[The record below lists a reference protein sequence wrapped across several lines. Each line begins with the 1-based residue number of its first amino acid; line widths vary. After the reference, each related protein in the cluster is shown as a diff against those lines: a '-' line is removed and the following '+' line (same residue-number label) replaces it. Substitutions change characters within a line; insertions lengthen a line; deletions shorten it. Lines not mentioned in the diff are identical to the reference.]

1 MTSRN
6 NTETG
11 ILVRQAEDLTPAWAT
26 RVLACLHRDDR
37 LVVTDIRVEVIG
49 TGQMGRVL
57 RVTLAYLPGISAD
70 APTSIIVKI
79 ASPFETSRAT
89 GRDSGIYEAEVVFYR
104 DLASGLSV
112 SVPRCHA
119 AVYEN
124 ETGHFTLV
132 FDDLSE
138 TTKVGD
144 VLAGGSVE
152 QARLALKELAR
163 MQASCWNAPTLR
175 ANPILADTSRLKALF
190 DGYVTAAPPFI
201 ADLGEEM
208 TAAKIA
214 LIERA
219 MPAAPRWLAETPGP
233 FVVQHGDY
241 RLDNMLFGISVEAPP
256 LTILDWQTVRLGAPL
271 VDAAYYL
278 SGCLTVEE
286 RRANEHALL
295 LEYHDTLRE
304 FGIRDYAWD
313 RLWQDYRRASLYGL
327 FMGVGAYSLVTKSE
341 RGKAIIGRSVS
352 KRADH
357 VLDLDGADFLS

>member
-1 MTSRN
+1 MD
-6 NTETG
+6 
-11 ILVRQAEDLTPAWAT
+11 LLARQSEDLTPVWAT
-26 RVLACLHRDDR
+26 RVLRGATGDDQ
-37 LVVTDIRVEVIG
+37 LVVTDVGVAVIG

-57 RVTLAYLPGISAD
+57 RLTPTYLSNRSTNIPA
-70 APTSIIVKI
+70 SIIVKI

-119 AVYEN
+119 SVYEN

-144 VLAGGSVE
+144 VLAGGTLE

-163 MQASCWNAPTLR
+163 MQASCWNAPALK
-175 ANPILADTSRLKALF
+175 ANPMFADTSRLEALF
-190 DGYVTAAPPFI
+190 NGYVTAAPPFI

-241 RLDNMLFGISVEAPP
+241 RLDNMLFGISAEAPP
-256 LTILDWQTVRLGAPL
+256 LTIVDWQTVRLGAPL

-286 RRANEHALL
+286 RRANENALL
-295 LEYHDTLRE
+295 REYHDTLRE
-304 FGIRDYAWD
+304 FGIRDYGWD

-357 VLDLDGADFLS
+357 VLDLDGAEFLS